1 MRSLGAGLSR
11 LRSALSDPAT
21 RCRVSLTAMLGASVG
36 IGAARNSPWVVE
48 GVVLLGATVVASIA
62 VVGVAVRQVV
72 DIGVLT
78 PSREQYAKSTLVLAI
93 GAPAAL
99 VLTAIYLPWAG
110 ISPAPVRGFMLG
122 ATAALLGWFVLALA
136 VRPTEEI
143 DAIFD
148 DGAAASPTEGLPLPP
163 GSLGALA
170 EFNTN
175 PEDPFGQDLLNRA
188 QFAEG
193 LCAEILAA
201 EGPTLWALDGP
212 WGSGKTAV
220 VQMSSAHLRRGDV
233 EVVVFTPPVEG
244 LTGNA
249 WADLVAAVGGRLAVP
264 RQETDHATSGW
275 RPWRDVARHLADPRL
290 ALNERTASVAAPG
303 ALLEKARCLLNDHV
317 ATSGHRL
324 VVWIDELDRCEP
336 QYAVKS
342 LQAARALLNVGGVT
356 TMVAIHRA
364 GLENG
369 IATIYGPPGGRFL
382 DRYID
387 RTIPLEPPEKHLY
400 ARHEA
405 RTAMVTECAK
415 RLRPEDPRLG
425 AWHLLAATSLLVDL
439 SLRDLQQIVAEFF
452 AVTASLPPLEE
463 YQFGGDERHPGAE
476 QDPLFEA
483 RRRRARTDAAVL
495 GLLVLRRY
503 SPSGFADVATKAE
516 GAEQTPAKWR
526 DLLLAAGA
534 DRVPVGDNTMDHTG
548 SIIEGLDAALRRDQ
562 PLGGTFRC
570 LVAAVNSQP
579 SPYSDILAGSPED

>member
-1 MRSLGAGLSR
+1 MRSLAVVRTR
-11 LRSALSDPAT
+11 LRSALPDPPT
-21 RCRVSLTAMLGASVG
+21 LLRVSLAAALGASVG
-36 IGAARNSPWVVE
+36 VGAARNTPWVLE
-48 GVVLLGATVVASIA
+48 GVVLLTAAVVASIA
-62 VVGVAVRQVV
+62 VTAAAVRQVV

-78 PSREQYAKSTLVLAI
+78 SSREQYAKSTLVLAI
-93 GAPAAL
+93 GAPVAL
-99 VLTAIYLPWAG
+99 VLTASYLPWAG

-122 ATAALLGWFVLALA
+122 VAAALLGWFVLALA
-136 VRPTEEI
+136 VRPTEEVN
-143 DAIFD
+143 AIFD
-148 DGAAASPTEGLPLPP
+148 DGTTSSPPEGLPLPP
-163 GSLGALA
+163 RSLGALA
-170 EFNTN
+170 EFAAG
-175 PEDPFGQDLLNRA
+175 PEDPFGQDRLDRA
-188 QFAEG
+188 QFVEG

-233 EVVVFTPPVEG
+233 EVVVFTPPVDG

-249 WADLVAAVGGRLAVP
+249 WADLVAAVGARLAVP
-264 RQETDHATSGW
+264 RHEAEHATGGW

-290 ALNERTASVAAPG
+290 VLNEHTATLAAPG
-303 ALLEKARCLLNDHV
+303 ALLAKARYLLDDHV
-317 ATSGHRL
+317 ATSGRRL

-364 GLENG
+364 VLESG
-369 IATIYGPPGGRFL
+369 IATIYGPAATRFL

-387 RTIPLEPPEKHLY
+387 RTIPLEPPEEHLY

-405 RTAMVTECAK
+405 RTAMVAECAE

-425 AWHLLAATSLLVDL
+425 AWRLLAATSLLVDL
-439 SLRDLQQIVAEFF
+439 SLRGMQQIVAEFF
-452 AVTASLPPLEE
+452 AVTASLPTLEE
-463 YQFGGDERHPGAE
+463 YQLGGDERHPGAE
-476 QDPLFEA
+476 QDPLIRA
-483 RRRRARTDAAVL
+483 RQRRDRTDAAVL

-516 GAEQTPAKWR
+516 GTEQTPAKWR
-526 DLLLAAGA
+526 DLLVAAGA
-534 DRVPVGDNTMDHTG
+534 NRVPVGDNTMDHTG
-548 SIIEGLDAALRRDQ
+548 SIIEGLDAALRREQ
-562 PLGGTFRC
+562 PLGATFRC

-579 SPYSDILAGSPED
+579 SPYSDILAGSSED

>member
-1 MRSLGAGLSR
+1 MRSLAAALTR
-11 LRSALSDPAT
+11 LRSALSDPAM
-21 RCRVSLTAMLGASVG
+21 RGRVSLVAMLGASVG
-36 IGAARNSPWVVE
+36 VGAARNTPWVLE
-48 GVVLLGATVVASIA
+48 GVVLLGAAVVASIA
-62 VVGVAVRQVV
+62 VASVAVRQVV
-72 DIGVLT
+72 DIGVIT
-78 PSREQYAKSTLVLAI
+78 PSREQYARSTLVLAI
-93 GAPAAL
+93 GAPVAV

-110 ISPAPVRGFMLG
+110 ISPAPLRGSMLG
-122 ATAALLGWFVLALA
+122 LAAAGLGWFVLALA
-136 VRPTEEI
+136 VRPAEEI

-148 DGAAASPTEGLPLPP
+148 DVTTSTPAEGLLLPP

-170 EFNTN
+170 EFAAN
-175 PEDPFGQDLLNRA
+175 PEDPFGQDLFDRA
-188 QFAEG
+188 QFVEG
-193 LCAEILAA
+193 LCAEILDA
-201 EGPTLWALDGP
+201 EGATLWALDGP

-220 VQMSSAHLRRGDV
+220 VQMSSARLRQGGV

-249 WADLVAAVGGRLAVP
+249 WADMVAAVGGHLTAGGQRV
-264 RQETDHATSGW
+264 ENATSGW

-290 ALNERTASVAAPG
+290 VLNEHTAALAAPG
-303 ALLEKARCLLNDHV
+303 ALLAETRRLFNDRV
-317 ATSGHRL
+317 TTSGRPL

-364 GLENG
+364 ALENG
-369 IATIYGPPGGRFL
+369 IATIYGPLAGRFL

-387 RTIPLEPPEKHLY
+387 RTIPLDPPEKYLY

-405 RTAMVTECAK
+405 RTALVTECAK
-415 RLRPEDPRLG
+415 RLRPEESRSG
-425 AWHLLAATSLLVDL
+425 AWSLLAATSLLVGL
-439 SLRDLQQIVAEFF
+439 SLRDMQQIVAEFF

-463 YQFGGDERHPGAE
+463 YQSGGDERRPGAE

-483 RRRRARTDAAVL
+483 RRRRDRTDAAVL

-516 GAEQTPAKWR
+516 GIEQTPAKWR
-526 DLLLAAGA
+526 DLLVAAGA
-534 DRVPVGDNTMDHTG
+534 DRVPVGDNTMDPTG
-548 SIIEGLDAALRRDQ
+548 SIIEGLDAALRRER
-562 PLGGTFRC
+562 PLGATFRC

-579 SPYSDILAGSPED
+579 SPYSDILAGSSED

>member
-1 MRSLGAGLSR
+1 MRSLAVALAR
-11 LRSALSDPAT
+11 LRAALPDPPT
-21 RCRVSLTAMLGASVG
+21 RRRVSLTAMLGASVG
-36 IGAARNSPWVVE
+36 VGAALNTPWVLE
-48 GVVLLGATVVASIA
+48 GVVLLTAAVAASIA
-62 VVGVAVRQVV
+62 VAGVAVRQVV

-93 GAPAAL
+93 GAPLAL
-99 VLTAIYLPWAG
+99 VLTATYLPWAG

-122 ATAALLGWFVLALA
+122 VAAAVLGWFVLALA

-148 DGAAASPTEGLPLPP
+148 DATASSPAGGLPLPP

-170 EFNTN
+170 EFAAN
-175 PEDPFGQDLLNRA
+175 PEDPFGQDRLNRA
-188 QFAEG
+188 QFVEG

-249 WADLVAAVGGRLAVP
+249 WADLVAAVGARLAACG
-264 RQETDHATSGW
+264 QGAEHATSGW
-275 RPWRDVARHLADPRL
+275 RPWRDVARHLANPRL
-290 ALNERTASVAAPG
+290 VLNEHTAALATPG
-303 ALLEKARCLLNDHV
+303 ALLAEARRLLHGHV
-317 ATSGHRL
+317 AASERRL

-336 QYAVKS
+336 QYAVES

-356 TMVAIHRA
+356 TIVAIHRA
-364 GLENG
+364 ALESG
-369 IATIYGPPGGRFL
+369 IATIYGPPAGRFL

-387 RTIPLEPPEKHLY
+387 RTIPIEPPEKHLY

-405 RTAMVTECAK
+405 RTALVTECAK
-415 RLRPEDPRLG
+415 RLRPDESRLG
-425 AWHLLAATSLLVDL
+425 AWHLLAATSLLVGL
-439 SLRDLQQIVAEFF
+439 SLRDMQQIVAEFF

-483 RRRRARTDAAVL
+483 RRRRGRTDAAVL

-503 SPSGFADVATKAE
+503 SPSGFADVAMEAGGT
-516 GAEQTPAKWR
+516 EQTPAKWR
-526 DLLLAAGA
+526 DLLVAAGA

-548 SIIEGLDAALRRDQ
+548 SIIEGLDAALRRER
-562 PLGGTFRC
+562 PLGATFRC

-579 SPYSDILAGSPED
+579 SPFSDIPAEPSED

>member
-1 MRSLGAGLSR
+1 MRSLAVVLTR
-11 LRSALSDPAT
+11 LRSALHDPLT
-21 RCRVSLTAMLGASVG
+21 LLRVSLAAALGASVG
-36 IGAARNSPWVVE
+36 VGAARNTPWVLE
-48 GVVLLGATVVASIA
+48 GVVLLGAAVVASIA
-62 VVGVAVRQVV
+62 VAGVAVRQVV
-72 DIGVLT
+72 DIGVIT

-93 GAPAAL
+93 GAPVAV
-99 VLTAIYLPWAG
+99 VLTATYLPWAG
-110 ISPAPVRGFMLG
+110 ISPAPVRGSMLG
-122 ATAALLGWFVLALA
+122 VAAAVLGWFVLALA

-148 DGAAASPTEGLPLPP
+148 DGTAFSPTERLPLPP

-170 EFNTN
+170 EFAAD
-175 PEDPFGQDLLNRA
+175 PQDPFSQDRLDRA
-188 QFAEG
+188 QFVEG

-220 VQMSSAHLRRGDV
+220 VQMTSAHLRRGDI

-249 WADLVAAVGGRLAVP
+249 WADMVAAVGARLAASG
-264 RQETDHATSGW
+264 QEAGHATGGW

-290 ALNERTASVAAPG
+290 VLNEHTAALAAPG
-303 ALLEKARCLLNDHV
+303 ALLAEARRLLDDHV
-317 ATSGHRL
+317 ATSGRRL
-324 VVWIDELDRCEP
+324 VVWIDELDRCDP

-364 GLENG
+364 ALENG
-369 IATIYGPPGGRFL
+369 IATIYGPLAGRFL

-387 RTIPLEPPEKHLY
+387 RTIPLDPPEKYLY

-405 RTAMVTECAK
+405 RTALVTECAK
-415 RLRPEDPRLG
+415 RLRPEESRSG
-425 AWHLLAATSLLVDL
+425 AWSLLAATSLLVGL
-439 SLRDLQQIVAEFF
+439 SLRDMQQIVAEFF

-463 YQFGGDERHPGAE
+463 YQIGGDERHPGAE

-483 RRRRARTDAAVL
+483 RRRRGKTDAAVL
-495 GLLVLRRY
+495 GLLVLRRC

-516 GAEQTPAKWR
+516 GAEQTPATWR
-526 DLLLAAGA
+526 GLLVAAGA
-534 DRVPVGDNTMDHTG
+534 DRVHVGENTMDHTG
-548 SIIEGLDAALRRDQ
+548 SIIEGLDVALRRKR
-562 PLGGTFRC
+562 PLGATFRC

-579 SPYSDILAGSPED
+579 SPFSDILAGSSED